1 MTLQEKNMKLLL
13 RASAT
18 AALLALGLASALAQ
32 DNGPSVEGVPTAIA
46 IEGAQAAISACAA
59 HGAHISVLVVDG
71 AGLPIAMVSDNG
83 ASALTQRLVM
93 SKARIAAKLKMSSAE
108 AATRYKSDDQLMFK
122 LVMDPQ
128 MGIPLPGGLPIMV
141 NGESRSAIAVSGASG
156 GLHDE
161 QCTQPGLEKI
171 QQLLAQKAAK

>member
-1 MTLQEKNMKLLL
+1 MKLLIRSSAL
-13 RASAT
+13 CLAASLGLGTASAF
-18 AALLALGLASALAQ
+18 AQ
-32 DNGPSVEGVPTAIA
+32 DSGPTVAGVPTAVA
-46 IEGAQAAISACAA
+46 IEGAEAAISACAA

-108 AATRYKSDDQLMFK
+108 AAARYKSDDQLMFQ

-141 NGESRSAIAVSGASG
+141 NGVSQGAIAVSGASG

-161 QCTQPGLEKI
+161 QCTQPGLDKI
-171 QQLLAQKAAK
+171 QQLLARKTTK

>member
-1 MTLQEKNMKLLL
+1 MAPAQAQE
-13 RASAT
+13 
-18 AALLALGLASALAQ
+18 
-32 DNGPSVEGVPTAIA
+32 NGPTVQGIPTAIA
-46 IEGAQAAISACAA
+46 LEGAQAALSVCAA
-59 HGAHISVLVVDG
+59 HGAHITVLVVDG

-83 ASALTQRLVM
+83 ASALTQRLVV

-108 AATRYKSDDQLMFK
+108 AATRYKSDDQLMFQ

-141 NGESRSAIAVSGASG
+141 NGASLGAIAVSGASG

-171 QQLLAQKAAK
+171 QQLLAQKK